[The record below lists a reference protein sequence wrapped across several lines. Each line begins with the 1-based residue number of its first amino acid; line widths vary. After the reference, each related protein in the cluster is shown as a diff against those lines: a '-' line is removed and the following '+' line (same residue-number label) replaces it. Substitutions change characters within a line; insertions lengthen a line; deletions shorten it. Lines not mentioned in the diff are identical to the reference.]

1 MELEN
6 KIETIVN
13 KLKHKPN
20 KISWGRRCEDDRCCL
35 HYYLNDKEVNVNI
48 YLDTANPRKK
58 GYMTIWYGIHIQ
70 TCGLFKY
77 DKIPFIIDSEIKKYI
92 SAKKGSSNVK
102 PFSNFQIRWG
112 EKLGNQD
119 CPYLKRWTFIFFG
132 YSIRIHHWL
141 KSDDKRYFHDHSS
154 DLISVVLKGKYRNV
168 KPIDESKNPDDYI
181 VQDGVVTKNI
191 CPYSVEGI
199 FNSFSN
205 FFNLK
210 YSIWKSKA
218 TEKHYLEIP
227 KEGAWTLLLEGKP
240 YHKWGFYVNGKKLRP
255 YEYFHKFGIIQD
267 KKYQ

>member
-6 KIETIVN
+6 KIDVIIQQ
-13 KLKHKPN
+13 LKHQPN
-20 KISWGRRCEDDRCCL
+20 KISSGLIHGEDKYCL
-35 HYYLNDKEVNVNI
+35 RYYLNDTEVNINI
-48 YLDTANPRKK
+48 YPSEENPRKK
-58 GYMTIWYGIHIQ
+58 GFISIWYGVHLKKH
-70 TCGLFKY
+70 GVFKY
-77 DKIPFIIDSEIKKYI
+77 DKIPLIIDSEIKKII

-102 PFSNFQIRWG
+102 PFSKFQIRWG

-119 CPYLKRWTFIFFG
+119 NPYLKRWTFIFFG

-168 KPIDESKNPDDYI
+168 KPIDETKNPDDYV

-191 CPYSVEGI
+191 CPYCVEGI
-199 FNSFSN
+199 FNSISN

-240 YHKWGFYVNGKKLRP
+240 YHKWGFYVNGKKIRP
-255 YEYFHKFGIIQD
+255 YEYFHKFGIIQH